1 MKQPSSLLHH
11 LKWFIPNG
19 GTILLFC
26 LLIVTQRVWAT
37 PAQNNDAPGPSATT
51 INYQGN
57 LTDANGNPKNGSFD
71 MTFSL
76 WDAASGGTKK
86 WGAESHTSVPV
97 SNGRFNIGLG
107 SKTSG
112 GIPTTNWNGDRYLE
126 ITVGGETLVPR
137 ELIRSVPIAGMAL
150 TVPDGA
156 ITSAK
161 LNLTHVTNNDGTVVN
176 TSSTT
181 FIPLQQ
187 VTINLEKTSHLLITW
202 QSHASNNTANY
213 GGDFHIFLDGVD
225 HQPLRVIYDSTSQAG
240 AVMPLSMSG
249 IIENV
254 PAGTHTVEIRW
265 KARHGGTVTN
275 WARSLSIIAL
285 GE

>member
-1 MKQPSSLLHH
+1 MKQSSSLLHH

-37 PAQNNDAPGPSATT
+37 PAQNTDAPGPSATT

-86 WGAESHTSVPV
+86 WGAETHTGVPV

-112 GIPTTNWNGDRYLE
+112 GIPTATWNGDRFLE
-126 ITVGGETLVPR
+126 ITVSGETLTPR

-150 TVPDGA
+150 TVPEGA
-156 ITSAK
+156 ITSRNVN
-161 LNLTHVTNNDGTVVN
+161 LNSGEVGLSGGAINITASCFTFQDVPGTTKTITVDTNAIMMAHVTFDMVSTGSYVVGILNVDGSSAGRQTILSGNVRGTVG
-176 TSSTT
+176 
-181 FIPLQQ
+181 
-187 VTINLEKTSHLLITW
+187 
-202 QSHASNNTANY
+202 QSM
-213 GGDFHIFLDGVD
+213 
-225 HQPLRVIYDSTSQAG
+225 RV
-240 AVMPLSMSG
+240 PLS
-249 IIENV
+249 
-254 PAGTHTVEIRW
+254 PGTHTIKLQVC
-265 KARHGGTVTN
+265 KASGGSN
-275 WARSLSIIAL
+275 ASLEGHTTLSWFLISQ
-285 GE
+285 